1 MDIQNHKFY
10 EPDNEATYKGDYVEL
25 TYPDYMEHEGDC
37 YSLINIYKQDV
48 IALAKHFKLTSD
60 DLL

>member
-1 MDIQNHKFY
+1 MSITKHEFSDSIACVTCANADEEQVSIQMKPTPWLFF
-10 EPDNEATYKGDYVEL
+10 D
-25 TYPDYMEHEGDC
+25 
-37 YSLINIYKQDV
+37 KQDV

>member
-1 MDIQNHKFY
+1 MSIEDYKFY
-10 EPDNEATYKGDYVEL
+10 EPDNEAKHKVDRVEL
-25 TYPDYMEHEGDC
+25 TYPDYMEHDGDC

>member
-1 MDIQNHKFY
+1 MSIEKYKFEDIDTDHVYVVSNHFY
-10 EPDNEATYKGDYVEL
+10 DKGFVE
-25 TYPDYMEHEGDC
+25 
-37 YSLINIYKQDV
+37 INFSNGNCFHLYEQDV

>member
-1 MDIQNHKFY
+1 MNIQNYKFY
-10 EPDNEATYKGDYVEL
+10 EPDNEAKYKVDYVEL
-25 TYPDYMEHEGDC
+25 TYPDYMEHDGNC